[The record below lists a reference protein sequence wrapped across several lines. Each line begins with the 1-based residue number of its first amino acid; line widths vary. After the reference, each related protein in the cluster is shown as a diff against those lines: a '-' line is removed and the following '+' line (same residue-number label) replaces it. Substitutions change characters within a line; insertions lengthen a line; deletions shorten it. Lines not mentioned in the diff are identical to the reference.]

1 MKYSKCIKSLW
12 LILAI
17 SVVMCIVGIV
27 LMMSVS
33 SALSQRGETGTTFST
48 ASKPFAGG
56 DGTQDN
62 PYLIATPEQFDNVR
76 YFIYHR
82 NEVGEFDTSSPNY
95 FLQIANLNFS
105 LYDFN
110 GEAEGNIDPVGDAS
124 SAFAGVY
131 DGGGYVIENVQISSS
146 ADYVGLFGQ
155 TTSSAKIYNLGI
167 KNSTI
172 TSTGTDAVGAV
183 VGNNQGL
190 VKYVFSD
197 ASVSG
202 SGFVGGLVGQNSGSV
217 ISSYNSGALSGSQ
230 TGGVIGSN
238 SGQVNGTYNSGSGAQ
253 GGIIYLHNAGSVA
266 NSLYLNSSSSAIA
279 SGGSGVDLSAVLSAS
294 SQQLAC
300 QQTMTINGQSQY
312 AVALINAAAE
322 SGEMPAYF
330 YSRDGLYAYPQLW
343 MNTQDDNLSLTGD
356 GSASSPYVV
365 ASPQAMAAIG
375 REQQITELTQIS
387 LSLSA
392 DYIQPVDIYFEGID
406 TNLTNPGTFT
416 PIGLDEATGTV
427 TAFDG
432 TYYGDSASGKTV
444 SLTGLDI
451 QSAHNN
457 IALFATIGS
466 GAVVDGLEISNSSIS
481 TTTTSPFNMAAFAA
495 TNNGTISNCV
505 NKMNIDFIM
514 SSSHDNGT
522 LVGGIAASSSGRIL
536 LCANVASL
544 SVYNPNNS
552 TGASSFVSGIAAS
565 SSGDI
570 ERCYNA
576 GYIMGGKTAGLAV
589 VGGSGATI
597 SHCFNIGD
605 VDCMFAPWSAGLVCN
620 GDGFTMS
627 YCYNLGRADYG
638 IGFYGPSSQTHVYY
652 LNSVASANIY
662 GGNSTDNLISVNQLA
677 GMVPLSG
684 SSYFMDIFNAGGTFW
699 EYDRL
704 FTSVDALPY
713 QFAHLIDNKC
723 EKTYSYAMQISVD
736 GYHLVDNVDKF
747 NAICN
752 SYNNIV
758 YGGDGYYRLTA
769 DINYNNGAYSIK
781 GDYTGIL
788 DGNGHTVSNAAE
800 INSGSYTLLGMFNRI
815 LGNAQ
820 VKNLNISNIGVTNTS
835 GNSDVSAGILA
846 GRIGLGAIIENVTI
860 QGGWVQSRNNTGGL
874 AGSITSVDSATG
886 GYISGVAVVNTN
898 INLSADTE
906 PNCPTGGFVG
916 WCNGGQIRSSY
927 YAHSSLNTG
936 DGNTSIWGVWKVGGF
951 VGVVDGSTNIS
962 NCFAYGSVYSGRRT
976 SSGLDSDR
984 DSVGGFVGINNSSV
998 ATISNCYANVVISG
1012 YGDRHSLT
1020 QQTYYRSRGFGHDS
1034 GGGNFSNNYCF
1045 NGSNG
1050 NQGAGATELSADQL
1064 RSQGSFSGWDF
1075 TNTWQ
1080 MSDSGTIPFG
1090 MPVPRA
1096 TTQTTVQ
1103 TGNIT
1108 ISTDGNVVAQAYSGG
1123 ALVATATSSS
1133 SGSLQFVNMQPGD
1146 YTIVLHRN
1154 GQTLSNA
1161 SNYTSAE
1168 SRGLEVLSVSL
1179 SAGTANV
1186 SASSSR
1192 YFASGLGT
1200 QTNPYIIASFQ
1211 QFLNIEKFSGQGDD
1225 TYYMLHS
1232 NIDANGQ
1239 VLTSTI
1245 TNFMGNFD
1253 GNGYQIQNFTISKTS
1268 GAAGLFE
1275 QLNNAV
1281 IENLGVSGF
1290 TITNYDQS
1298 GAFTGGLAASASSS
1312 QIISSYAENGI
1323 LNVNANAGSLVGQLT
1338 SSTVTYSYATNNV
1351 TSLITEQENYTA
1363 NLGGFVGQASG
1374 ASVID
1379 ECYSD
1384 GNVTGTK
1391 RLGGFIA
1398 YADDVSISNSYTTVH
1413 TLTNYSGAE
1422 QSQVGG
1428 FAGYVGASSEIEN
1441 CFMYGSVLNQIR
1453 ELLIGAFIGENHSS
1467 AITNCYYWEI
1477 NNFPGIYLN
1486 DSSATVESLSTVQF
1500 NSASSFDN
1508 YDFVDVWGMPSSDS
1522 QVAGSPILRNVAN
1535 AFKINEEILG
1545 EGTQFNPYVIFDA
1558 ATLSELMEYHNNY
1571 SGEGQVYFKLQKDID
1586 LSESNWTPLGTS
1598 DNPFT
1603 GVLLGNGKTIR
1614 GLTFSGTASSAYGL
1628 FGYTDGAVIEDL
1640 TVSSVNISLS
1650 SAQDAG
1656 AVVGYASNTIFTNVS
1671 VEQANISSQGN
1682 AGGIVGQANGADVSD
1697 VYVSGN
1703 QISSSSN
1710 GGGIVGYAVQTNIS
1724 ASTATNTTVNAT
1736 TNAGAFAGLAEN
1748 SVVGASISTAN
1759 TVSAANAGGIV
1770 GSASSSQILSVTV
1783 NNLTVQS
1790 ASYAGGVAGQIT
1802 QGSVISGA
1810 NVYISS
1816 TLASTQAA
1824 GGIVGRGENSQIK
1837 LTNINSNWSVAGTIS
1852 SANVG
1857 GIIGHAVNM
1866 TSIADNRLAYLTLSP
1881 TSAGTVGQIY
1891 GLLEGSSGASSTLYR
1906 EVTVSNT
1913 VGAIFNNMTG
1923 TTITE
1928 PVYEGTTTGTV
1939 NWVLVN

>member
-1 MKYSKCIKSLW
+1 M
-12 LILAI
+12 
-17 SVVMCIVGIV
+17 
-27 LMMSVS
+27 
-33 SALSQRGETGTTFST
+33 
-48 ASKPFAGG
+48 
-56 DGTQDN
+56 
-62 PYLIATPEQFDNVR
+62 
-76 YFIYHR
+76 
-82 NEVGEFDTSSPNY
+82 
-95 FLQIANLNFS
+95 
-105 LYDFN
+105 
-110 GEAEGNIDPVGDAS
+110 
-124 SAFAGVY
+124 
-131 DGGGYVIENVQISSS
+131 
-146 ADYVGLFGQ
+146 
-155 TTSSAKIYNLGI
+155 
-167 KNSTI
+167 
-172 TSTGTDAVGAV
+172 
-183 VGNNQGL
+183 
-190 VKYVFSD
+190 
-197 ASVSG
+197 
-202 SGFVGGLVGQNSGSV
+202 
-217 ISSYNSGALSGSQ
+217 
-230 TGGVIGSN
+230 
-238 SGQVNGTYNSGSGAQ
+238 
-253 GGIIYLHNAGSVA
+253 
-266 NSLYLNSSSSAIA
+266 
-279 SGGSGVDLSAVLSAS
+279 
-294 SQQLAC
+294 
-300 QQTMTINGQSQY
+300 
-312 AVALINAAAE
+312 
-322 SGEMPAYF
+322 
-330 YSRDGLYAYPQLW
+330 
-343 MNTQDDNLSLTGD
+343 
-356 GSASSPYVV
+356 
-365 ASPQAMAAIG
+365 
-375 REQQITELTQIS
+375 
-387 LSLSA
+387 
-392 DYIQPVDIYFEGID
+392 
-406 TNLTNPGTFT
+406 
-416 PIGLDEATGTV
+416 
-427 TAFDG
+427 
-432 TYYGDSASGKTV
+432 
-444 SLTGLDI
+444 
-451 QSAHNN
+451 
-457 IALFATIGS
+457 
-466 GAVVDGLEISNSSIS
+466 
-481 TTTTSPFNMAAFAA
+481 
-495 TNNGTISNCV
+495 
-505 NKMNIDFIM
+505 
-514 SSSHDNGT
+514 
-522 LVGGIAASSSGRIL
+522 
-536 LCANVASL
+536 
-544 SVYNPNNS
+544 
-552 TGASSFVSGIAAS
+552 
-565 SSGDI
+565 
-570 ERCYNA
+570 
-576 GYIMGGKTAGLAV
+576 
-589 VGGSGATI
+589 
-597 SHCFNIGD
+597 
-605 VDCMFAPWSAGLVCN
+605 
-620 GDGFTMS
+620 
-627 YCYNLGRADYG
+627 
-638 IGFYGPSSQTHVYY
+638 
-652 LNSVASANIY
+652 
-662 GGNSTDNLISVNQLA
+662 
-677 GMVPLSG
+677 
-684 SSYFMDIFNAGGTFW
+684 
-699 EYDRL
+699 
-704 FTSVDALPY
+704 
-713 QFAHLIDNKC
+713 
-723 EKTYSYAMQISVD
+723 
-736 GYHLVDNVDKF
+736 
-747 NAICN
+747 
-752 SYNNIV
+752 
-758 YGGDGYYRLTA
+758 
-769 DINYNNGAYSIK
+769 
-781 GDYTGIL
+781 
-788 DGNGHTVSNAAE
+788 
-800 INSGSYTLLGMFNRI
+800 
-815 LGNAQ
+815 
-820 VKNLNISNIGVTNTS
+820 
-835 GNSDVSAGILA
+835 
-846 GRIGLGAIIENVTI
+846 
-860 QGGWVQSRNNTGGL
+860 
-874 AGSITSVDSATG
+874 
-886 GYISGVAVVNTN
+886 
-898 INLSADTE
+898 
-906 PNCPTGGFVG
+906 
-916 WCNGGQIRSSY
+916 
-927 YAHSSLNTG
+927 
-936 DGNTSIWGVWKVGGF
+936 
-951 VGVVDGSTNIS
+951 
-962 NCFAYGSVYSGRRT
+962 
-976 SSGLDSDR
+976 
-984 DSVGGFVGINNSSV
+984 
-998 ATISNCYANVVISG
+998 
-1012 YGDRHSLT
+1012 
-1020 QQTYYRSRGFGHDS
+1020 
-1034 GGGNFSNNYCF
+1034 
-1045 NGSNG
+1045 
-1050 NQGAGATELSADQL
+1050 
-1064 RSQGSFSGWDF
+1064 
-1075 TNTWQ
+1075 
-1080 MSDSGTIPFG
+1080 
-1090 MPVPRA
+1090 
-1096 TTQTTVQ
+1096 
-1103 TGNIT
+1103 
-1108 ISTDGNVVAQAYSGG
+1108 
-1123 ALVATATSSS
+1123 
-1133 SGSLQFVNMQPGD
+1133 
-1146 YTIVLHRN
+1146 
-1154 GQTLSNA
+1154 
-1161 SNYTSAE
+1161 
-1168 SRGLEVLSVSL
+1168 LSVSL

-1453 ELLIGAFIGENHSS
+1453 ELLIGSFIGENHSS

-1500 NSASSFDN
+1500 NSASSFNN

-1603 GVLLGNGKTIR
+1603 GVLLGNGKTIS

-1656 AVVGYASNTIFTNVS
+1656 AVVGNANNTTFTNVS
-1671 VEQANISSQGN
+1671 VEQATISSQGN

-1783 NNLTVQS
+1783 NNLSVQS

-1824 GGIVGRGENSQIK
+1824 GGIVGRGESSQIK

-1906 EVTVSNT
+1906 EITVSNT

-1928 PVYEGTTTGTV
+1928 PVYEGVTTGTV

>member
-82 NEVGEFDTSSPNY
+82 NEAGEFDTSSPNY

-167 KNSTI
+167 KNSSI
-172 TSTGTDAVGAV
+172 TSTGSGAVGAV

-279 SGGSGVDLSAVLSAS
+279 SGGSGVDLSTVLSAS

-406 TNLTNPGTFT
+406 TNLTSPGTFT
-416 PIGLDEATGTV
+416 PIGLDEATGTI

-444 SLTGLDI
+444 SLTGLNI

-514 SSSHDNGT
+514 SSSHDKGT

-576 GYIMGGKTAGLAV
+576 GYIMGGQTAGLAV

-605 VDCMFAPWSAGLVCN
+605 IDCMLAPWSAGLVCN

-638 IGFYGPSSQTHVYY
+638 VGFYAPTSQTHVYY
-652 LNSVASANIY
+652 LNSVASANY
-662 GGNSTDNLISVNQLA
+662 YNGNSTDNLISVNQLA

-704 FTSVDALPY
+704 YTSVDALPY

-769 DINYNNGAYSIK
+769 DINYNGGAYSIK
-781 GDYTGIL
+781 GDFTGIL

-820 VKNLNISNIGVTNTS
+820 VKNLNISNISVTNTS
-835 GNSDVSAGILA
+835 GNSDASAGVLA
-846 GRIGLGAIIENVTI
+846 GRVGLGVIVENVTI
-860 QGGWVQSRNNTGGL
+860 QGGWAQSKNNTGGF

-1080 MSDSGTIPFG
+1080 MSGSGTIPFG

-1096 TTQTTVQ
+1096 TTQTNSQ

-1133 SGSLQFVNMQPGD
+1133 SGSLQFTGIAPGS

-1211 QFLNIEKFSGQGDD
+1211 QFLNLEKFSGQGDD

-1374 ASVID
+1374 ASVI
-1379 ECYSD
+1379 EQCYSD

-1453 ELLIGAFIGENHSS
+1453 ELLIGSFIGENHSS

-1500 NSASSFDN
+1500 NSASSFNN

-1603 GVLLGNGKTIR
+1603 GVLLGNGKTIS

-1783 NNLTVQS
+1783 NNLSVQS